1 LLTDLANLPSKVTN
15 PNWLAELERENVGTG
30 RERQQ
35 TPGELKHEQAQA
47 ARRRERKLASG
58 SAPAARASAS
68 LPTFAFVALA
78 AVLADA
84 VGARYDSAGDDSLH
98 GAPGFRATLGLHRNF
113 PPATTQR
120 IGDAVGIGEGYA
132 GQGQEQGG
140 GKSQFFH
147 SS

>member
-1 LLTDLANLPSKVTN
+1 MWEPGENASKHLANSSTSKRK
-15 PNWLAELERENVGTG
+15 PRVGVNG
-30 RERQQ
+30 S
-35 TPGELKHEQAQA
+35 L
-47 ARRRERKLASG
+47 RRSANGAHHNSG

-120 IGDAVGIGEGYA
+120 IGDAVGIGEGHA